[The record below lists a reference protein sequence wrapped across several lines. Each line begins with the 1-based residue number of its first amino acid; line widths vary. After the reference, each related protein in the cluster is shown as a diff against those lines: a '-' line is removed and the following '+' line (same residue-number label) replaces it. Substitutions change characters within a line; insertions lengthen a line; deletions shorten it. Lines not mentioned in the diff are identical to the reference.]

1 MNVDAQS
8 LLFIQNVV
16 KTAKVFKIQNI
27 IIEPGKVRGMD
38 DDQTVVIYQDQNVPN
53 MVFGSIGLNRLDVF
67 SSRFDI
73 IRATAGFNIEVG
85 TMGDD
90 SSVGFDKFDNKDKHK
105 AGVKSPM
112 WAKTVAMTGL
122 NTSIDYRCANPSIIK
137 APKSRADVNRYLLA
151 MTENAFTMI
160 MKGKSAMDSDFVTI
174 KGNTK
179 GVQLLVTDDNGDS
192 LKYKFGD
199 DIVCLIPGEE
209 FPNFSFNY
217 PIEKLIPLF
226 KPNPDTGFH
235 ITEKGFLVGCLNELD
250 IYIAPTTQI

>member
-1 MNVDAQS
+1 MKVDAIS
-8 LLFIQNVV
+8 LAYIQNVV
-16 KTAKVFKIQNI
+16 KTAKLLKIQNI

-38 DDQTVVIYQDQNVPN
+38 DDQTVVIFQDNNVPD
-53 MVFGSIGLNRLDVF
+53 MPFGSIGLNRLDVF

-73 IRATAGFNIEVG
+73 IRATTGSSIEIG

-90 SSVGFDKFDNKDKHK
+90 NTIGFDKFDIKDKSK
-105 AGVKSPM
+105 AGMKSPM
-112 WAKTVAMTGL
+112 WAKTIEMSGL
-122 NTSIDYRCANPSIIK
+122 NTTIDYRCANPSIIK
-137 APKSRADVNRYLLA
+137 APKSRSDKNRFLLG
-151 MTENAFTMI
+151 MTENAFAM
-160 MKGKSAMDSDFVTI
+160 MVKGKSAMDSDFVTI

-199 DIVCLIPGEE
+199 DIVCLFPGEE
-209 FPNFSFNY
+209 FPTFSFNY

-235 ITEKGFLVGCLNELD
+235 ITEKGFLVGSLHELD